1 MTLPCVNM
9 TRLGFYLC
17 TTYFLART
25 AKSTIEFNTKED
37 HGD

>member
-9 TRLGFYLC
+9 TWLGFYLC
-17 TTYFLART
+17 TTCFLART
-25 AKSTIEFNTKED
+25 AKSTIEFNTKDD